1 VSINENLVVIITII
15 IIIRRRNNE
24 EPSTKDYFANHCT
37 PIHEPSSSRLEVA
50 NRR

>member
-1 VSINENLVVIITII
+1 VSINENLVVII
-15 IIIRRRNNE
+15 IIRRRNNEE